1 MVVKMVKRGTN
12 RRRSW
17 MKLGAKTGIFQ
28 RGEIWDCFLQELVQS
43 LFDFK
48 LIHLENGI
56 EIKE

>member
-1 MVVKMVKRGTN
+1 MVKRGTN